1 MAMSEDQKKQLTYVA
16 VGAAAC
22 AALYFGYKHC
32 AGASEGGAKSPK
44 KSPKKIPQEKK
55 KAASPDSKDSQI
67 WTVTVTK
74 SMDGRYGM
82 VWKNTRQP
90 GRCLK
95 ITDLKPQ
102 GAIAKM
108 NKTLAPNVQIKP
120 NDFIRAVNGKRTYEE
135 MRSELGADSLTLEL
149 ERLVK

>member
-1 MAMSEDQKKQLTYVA
+1 MSMSDQQKQIAVVVA
-16 VGAAAC
+16 GAAAC
-22 AALYFGYKHC
+22 AALYLGYQHY
-32 AGASEGGAKSPK
+32 SGGAKKPDSSK
-44 KSPKKIPQEKK
+44 KTTKKTPQEKK
-55 KAASPDSKDSQI
+55 PNDKSSQI

-82 VWKNTRQP
+82 VWKNTRQA

-149 ERLVK
+149 ERMAK